1 MVEFKTAY
9 SDRIRVITPTGGDTM
24 TQQNF
29 KAECDINTIL
39 KKYQKTGL
47 VTHVSQHNGDYVD
60 LSTPV
65 DYQTALNVV
74 INAQA
79 SFDSL
84 PSTIRK
90 QFNNDP
96 GTFVAFACNPENNEA
111 LIEMGL
117 KKRSLPDLD
126 QRASPADLN
135 QEVPPEA

>member
-1 MVEFKTAY
+1 MVKFKSSY
-9 SDRIRVITPTGGDTM
+9 SEKSRVRTPVGGATM

-47 VTHVSQHNGDYVD
+47 ASHVSSHQGDYVD

-84 PSTIRK
+84 PSSIRK
-90 QFNNDP
+90 QFDNDP
-96 GTFVAFACNPENNEA
+96 GTFVQFVSNPDNSDA

-117 KKRSLPDLD
+117 KNKPL
-126 QRASPADLN
+126 
-135 QEVPPEA
+135 QEVVQPSVEQVIEEPPEA